1 MGHAERIIA
10 EIATL
15 NAAEQANLLAY
26 VEKLKAERVT
36 AKAPNLPLRRLST
49 ERRWPPSCRR
59 SVFRSRATSL
69 TGKKPMPGKAFL
81 DSNTLIYAV
90 RDDVARRA
98 IADALIVN
106 DAVVSAQV
114 PAETAARHATR

>member
-1 MGHAERIIA
+1 M
-10 EIATL
+10 
-15 NAAEQANLLAY
+15 
-26 VEKLKAERVT
+26 
-36 AKAPNLPLRRLST
+36 
-49 ERRWPPSCRR
+49 
-59 SVFRSRATSL
+59 

-81 DSNTLIYAV
+81 DSNILIYAV

>member
-1 MGHAERIIA
+1 
-10 EIATL
+10 
-15 NAAEQANLLAY
+15 
-26 VEKLKAERVT
+26 
-36 AKAPNLPLRRLST
+36 
-49 ERRWPPSCRR
+49 
-59 SVFRSRATSL
+59 
-69 TGKKPMPGKAFL
+69 MPGKAFL